1 MTWDTTADASDWP
14 SFAHLTD
21 SYSSTKTIRPRAE
34 HQSRSEQKI
43 KADHHKPHA
52 RGTTSTQGSARVLID
67 LYRIITAH
75 RPAALRERT
84 GLRHHINAKQARVS
98 TCLTDPYHIT
108 TTHRPTELHQR
119 KASVSDSR
127 KFAEAEHQYT
137 PAASARARLRQ
148 NMWCT
153 EEYGCECSGKIV

>member
-1 MTWDTTADASDWP
+1 LTWDTTSDASDWP

-34 HQSRSEQKI
+34 HQSRSPQTTRLR
-43 KADHHKPHA
+43 HHINAKQA
-52 RGTTSTQGSARVLID
+52 RASTCLID
-67 LYRIITAH
+67 PYRIITTH

-98 TCLTDPYHIT
+98 TCLTYHIT